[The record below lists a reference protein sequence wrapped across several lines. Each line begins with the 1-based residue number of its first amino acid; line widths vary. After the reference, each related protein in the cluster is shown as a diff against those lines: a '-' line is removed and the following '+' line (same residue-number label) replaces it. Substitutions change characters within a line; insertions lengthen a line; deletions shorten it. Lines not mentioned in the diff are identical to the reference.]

1 MYELPPDPA
10 PQHTPPVATVVGFEA
25 ALVPTALVLG
35 WLVGVKPLQT
45 LMWSEHALLWG
56 LAATLPL
63 FLGLW
68 MMLQVRRGPLAR
80 LIAVLDRSIIQWL
93 RNAQWWELAILS
105 AMAGI
110 GEELLFRGLVQQ
122 GLAQWTGNPWLAL
135 AISSVLFG
143 LMHAVTRTYA
153 LLASV
158 VGLYFGYLWMATDNL
173 LVPIV
178 AHGVYDFGALL
189 WLINTADR
197 RLARRASEGSP
208 DNDA

>member
-1 MYELPPDPA
+1 MHELPPDPA
-10 PQHTPPVATVVGFEA
+10 PQHSPPVATVIGFEA

-35 WLVGVKPLQT
+35 WLVGVEPLQT
-45 LMWSEHALLWG
+45 LVWSQHDLLWG
-56 LAATLPL
+56 LVATLPL

-68 MMLQVRRGPLAR
+68 MMLKVRRGPLAR
-80 LIAVLDRSIIQWL
+80 LITVLDRSIIQWL
-93 RNAQWWELAILS
+93 RDAQWWELAILS

-122 GLAQWTGNPWLAL
+122 GFDKWTENPLLAL
-135 AISSVLFG
+135 VVSSVLFG

-153 LLASV
+153 VLATL
-158 VGLYFGYLWMATDNL
+158 VGLYFGYLWLATGNL
-173 LVPIV
+173 LVPII

-189 WLINTADR
+189 WLISTAKH